1 MQPDLHND
9 SEHASA
15 SGVAPDSAR
24 DMSHAIDGRRNREA
38 RRRAAR
44 RRSRIVG
51 ATVVIVA
58 LGALAVGWQFTSGQR
73 ASGSTVAEAVSAEDR
88 PGAPGGAVVRAANP
102 APAPTP
108 YFASYKKLKLRLPVA
123 VADLTE
129 VGFHQASYAYAR
141 HLDTHLSEADNGDA
155 KKARSTKR
163 DLTAQSS
170 AADAELVGEALVMW
184 RSRPGKPD
192 SAADVGAD
200 PGSDVFSPV
209 DGTVVK
215 VKEFDLYGKYPDY
228 EIHIQPAGYPGLDL
242 VLIHVDDLSCAPG
255 DRVAAGVTRIAAVR
269 KLDKRVRPQL
279 RSYTDNG
286 GHHTHLQI
294 NDATHPEY
302 KGLKGAITVPATPVA
317 PQRSAQ

>member
-15 SGVAPDSAR
+15 PGFSTEPAR
-24 DMSHAIDGRRNREA
+24 DTSAAVEGRRNREA

-44 RRSRIVG
+44 RRSRIV
-51 ATVVIVA
+51 AAAVAVAVVA
-58 LGALAVGWQFTSGQR
+58 ALAVGWQFASGQR
-73 ASGSTVAEAVSAEDR
+73 ASGTTVSRDTSATDAAGTPGATVA
-88 PGAPGGAVVRAANP
+88 RAATT
-102 APAPTP
+102 APTPTP
-108 YFASYKKLKLRLPVA
+108 YFANYKKLKLRLPVA

-141 HLDTHLSEADNGDA
+141 HMDTHLPEADNGDA

-163 DLTAQSS
+163 DVAAQSP
-170 AADAELVGEALVMW
+170 AADAELVGQALVMW
-184 RSRPGKPD
+184 RSRPGNPD

-200 PGSDVFSPV
+200 PGSGVFSPV

-215 VKEFDLYGKYPDY
+215 VKKFDLYGKYPDY
-228 EIHIQPAGYPGLDL
+228 EIHIQPAGYPDLDV
-242 VLIHVDDLSCAPG
+242 VLIHVDDLTCSPG
-255 DRVAAGVTRIAAVR
+255 DRVAAGITRIAAVR

-302 KGLKGAITVPATPVA
+302 KGLEGAITVPATPVA
-317 PQRSAQ
+317 PQRSTQ